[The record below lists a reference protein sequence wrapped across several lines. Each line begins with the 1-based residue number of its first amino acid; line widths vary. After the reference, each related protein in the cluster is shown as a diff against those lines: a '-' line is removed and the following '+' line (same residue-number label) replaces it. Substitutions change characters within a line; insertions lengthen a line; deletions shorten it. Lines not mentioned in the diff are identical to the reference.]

1 MARRLIGVDIDDNFV
16 RTALIDDE
24 KGVLTLL
31 GVHQR
36 PRAEADELAV
46 ILREVIGEPRLGDR
60 LAATLPASAT
70 FTRWLRFPFSEEKK
84 IAAVLPME
92 LSLQLPVASETCTLA
107 FQKPIPVE
115 NGFRVAAAAVQTSA
129 IESALAPFDQL
140 EIPLNVLGLAP
151 FTLARGLA
159 FLIPN
164 GLLVTLNPRET
175 TLALVVDGEVAN
187 YRLLPNP
194 ADIDEIQLAE
204 GILREGNLLR
214 GSTGKN
220 DFTFYLIGSGATP
233 SLLERLRDQGE
244 TADIPRIEL
253 NGQPLAAEFLPA
265 LALAQRAGVSDR
277 DRGFNLRVGRFA
289 LKSEWGRMKKRML
302 AMAILLAISLVML
315 STSAYLA
322 YSRKAGTAAG
332 LQQEMNRIF
341 KETFPGTQAIV
352 DAPLQMRAQ
361 LAELQKV
368 GQMVG
373 AGDSFSTLN
382 ILAEISRHTPT
393 DIKVDIRDFNY
404 TPESIRM
411 EGVTSSFDAINRLS
425 KTLQQ
430 SPLFEAVRID
440 DAKMSLDGNQV
451 DFRVTLSL
459 RKEL

>member
-1 MARRLIGVDIDDNFV
+1 
-16 RTALIDDE
+16 
-24 KGVLTLL
+24 
-31 GVHQR
+31 
-36 PRAEADELAV
+36 
-46 ILREVIGEPRLGDR
+46 
-60 LAATLPASAT
+60 
-70 FTRWLRFPFSEEKK
+70 
-84 IAAVLPME
+84 ME
-92 LSLQLPVASETCTLA
+92 LSLQLPVAGETCTLA

-129 IESALAPFDQL
+129 IESALAPFDRQD
-140 EIPLNVLGLAP
+140 IPLNILGLAP

-159 FLIPN
+159 SQVPN
-164 GLLVTLNPRET
+164 GLLVTLTPRET
-175 TLALVVDGEVAN
+175 TLALVIDSEVAN

-194 ADIDEIQLAE
+194 ADIDENQLAE
-204 GILREGNLLR
+204 GILRESNILR
-214 GSTGKN
+214 RSAGKGH
-220 DFTFYLIGSGATP
+220 FTCYLIGSGATP
-233 SLLERLRDQGE
+233 SLLKHLRDKGE
-244 TADIPRIEL
+244 PADIPRIEL
-253 NGQPLAAEFLPA
+253 NGKPLAAEFLPA
-265 LALAQRAGVSDR
+265 VALAQRAGIIDR
-277 DRGFNLRVGRFA
+277 ERGFNLRVGPFA
-289 LKSEWGRMKKRML
+289 LKSEWGRMKKRMV
-302 AMAILLAISLVML
+302 AMAVLLAISLVML

-322 YSRKAGTAAG
+322 YSQKARTAAN
-332 LQQEMNRIF
+332 LQQEINRIF

-382 ILAEISRHTPT
+382 ILAEISRNTPA

-404 TPESIRM
+404 TPEAVRL

-451 DFRVTLSL
+451 DFRITLSL